1 MAEPADTVC
10 IVIGIIT
17 ITGPSFS
24 FNTVLSGFPPLLQ
37 NVLNLFLRLCVR
49 VLPEMNNFISDS
61 TFNKLTVL
69 VDPGSHHSYPL
80 LQGQC
85 LGDELAL

>member
-1 MAEPADTVC
+1 MAEPADG
-10 IVIGIIT
+10 IGMVVD
-17 ITGPSFS
+17 TGLSCS
-24 FNTVLSGFPPLLQ
+24 AALSGFPPLLQ